1 MRNPSNCDNL
11 NSLCLCQQSFKLK
24 CNEYNDSLKE
34 IHETVPKPTHNE
46 PEVKEVYVGLLD
58 DLNARYDQLMSLLQQ
73 LLDNSKESE
82 AVKEVSHS
90 NMPFAR
96 FTHDNSC
103 GHGREKN

>member
-1 MRNPSNCDNL
+1 M
-11 NSLCLCQQSFKLK
+11 K

-34 IHETVPKPTHNE
+34 IHEIVPKPTHND
-46 PEVKEVYVGLLD
+46 PEVKDVYVGQLD
-58 DLNARYDQLMSLLQQ
+58 DLNAKYDRLMSLLQQ
-73 LLDNSKESE
+73 LLDNSKKSE